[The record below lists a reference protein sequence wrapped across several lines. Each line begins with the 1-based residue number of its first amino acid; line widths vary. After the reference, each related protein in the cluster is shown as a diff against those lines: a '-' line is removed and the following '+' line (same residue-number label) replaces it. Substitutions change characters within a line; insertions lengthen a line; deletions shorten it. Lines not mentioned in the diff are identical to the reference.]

1 MYEGFFMQTITLKID
16 DKISEKFFWLLNHF
30 SKTEVTILD
39 QTEFKNDD
47 EYLRGIKGMEQSILD
62 ASNEPNENFVTI
74 DKLDW

>member
-1 MYEGFFMQTITLKID
+1 MQTITLKID
-16 DKISEKFFWLLNHF
+16 DKISERFFWLLNHF

-47 EYLRGIKGMEQSILD
+47 EYLRSIKGMEQSILN

>member
-1 MYEGFFMQTITLKID
+1 MEFYMQTITLKID

-30 SKTEVTILD
+30 SKTEVTILE

-47 EYLRGIKGMEQSILD
+47 EYLRSIKGMEQSIID
-62 ASNEPNENFVTI
+62 ASNEPNENFVTV

>member
-1 MYEGFFMQTITLKID
+1 MQTITLKID
-16 DKISEKFFWLLNHF
+16 DKINEKFFWLLNHF
-30 SKTEVTILD
+30 SKNEVTILE

-47 EYLRGIKGMEQSILD
+47 EYLRSIKGMKQRIID

>member
-1 MYEGFFMQTITLKID
+1 MKTVTLKID

-30 SKTEVTILD
+30 SKLEVTILD

-47 EYLRGIKGMEQSILD
+47 EYLRSIKGMEKSIIE

>member
-1 MYEGFFMQTITLKID
+1 MQTITLKID

-30 SKTEVTILD
+30 SKAEVTILD

-47 EYLRGIKGMEQSILD
+47 EYLRSIKGMEQSILD

-74 DKLDW
+74 DKLNW

>member
-1 MYEGFFMQTITLKID
+1 MQTITLKID

-30 SKTEVTILD
+30 SKNEVTILD

-47 EYLRGIKGMEQSILD
+47 EYLRSIEGMEQSIID
-62 ASNEPNENFVTI
+62 ASNEPNESFVTI

>member
-1 MYEGFFMQTITLKID
+1 MQTITLKID

-39 QTEFKNDD
+39 QTEFENDD
-47 EYLRGIKGMEQSILD
+47 EYLRSIKGMEQSIID
-62 ASNEPNENFVTI
+62 ASSEPDENFVTI

>member
-1 MYEGFFMQTITLKID
+1 MQTITLKID

-30 SKTEVTILD
+30 SKNEVTILD

-47 EYLRGIKGMEQSILD
+47 EYLRSIKGMEQSIID

>member
-1 MYEGFFMQTITLKID
+1 MQTITLKID

-47 EYLRGIKGMEQSILD
+47 EYLRSIKGMEQSILD

>member
-1 MYEGFFMQTITLKID
+1 MQTITLKID

-39 QTEFKNDD
+39 QTEFKSDD
-47 EYLRGIKGMEQSILD
+47 EYLRSIKGMEQSILD